1 MAETDRNLKLNPI
14 STNQLSSL
22 IVGDAGLPKNIG
34 QKGDPELE
42 YLTEGNVPISEAE
55 MKIREIRKTFGDQ
68 KDEILSGF
76 WDSVKGGAQSAYDFY
91 NYGPKGPP
99 KEIVQQRAIEAQQ
112 KLELIKNEQAN
123 AELNA
128 EKLANRPDIR
138 EVRAQI
144 AQIIAAAEKREQLEP
159 GSVNQ
164 DELEQD
170 LVRYGYE
177 MGYTPREIQGGPDV
191 QAQLM
196 PDPFGLATSSPD
208 PLPEAKLAGEI
219 TASIGG
225 NILGYR
231 IGAKAFGT
239 GAMRGLKAT
248 PGPWWAR
255 IGGAM
260 VGGFTS
266 VMAAN
271 YGYET
276 SLDIMNQAGVFGEKG
291 INRPG
296 QSERIMNAMNA
307 GEFDAKITLG
317 TAAFIP
323 GIQMFRNLTRASLG
337 AGKNEMRMAEISQA
351 LSKKFMKPGT
361 YEYPGLGK
369 FKVTKEGDAILAIS
383 DITRFGGIRTVKQT
397 LGKFPIISGGITGNL
412 RVKATKLNQILT
424 NMTDSI
430 GPYMTYAR
438 LSEITQPAA
447 FATATKYNKHLAE
460 LADNWTTTAD
470 SFGDL
475 VVIGGGHMDPK
486 GIAKQFILSVDNKV
500 GVGLEGKILPT
511 PKSYPVKKW
520 LEENFLL
527 NADAISYAR
536 SKEILTKELPDLM
549 KQVGEDGWSL
559 QFVQDFKQAFE
570 RTMATSPKS
579 AEVLA
584 AKEAFDQAYS
594 NGKLLFDTPIAK
606 ALGIQGM
613 DMYGYRV
620 KMLKQGTKF
629 SDQLLKTAKFMESP
643 EAMKNFHRLV
653 GDDIFRA
660 SLRRHMDVAYKSA
673 LKPFKGQS
681 EIDSLFSGFLR
692 GVDDPRKFT
701 PKGQEASFLDV
712 DLFKKNLGIL
722 EPGTNQFQT
731 LNEAFKLASRGYTP
745 GSKLPS
751 WAKTGSSELIDA
763 GAREDTVRILSDGA
777 RKYGVVGRMPNTQ
790 EILEFT
796 QILEKAFA
804 GGIPDISTFIARRAQ
819 ISGLRGA
826 LRAFTPGAKTGVA
839 GSGAGAML
847 GSSLFSTVMFSLLA
861 RATGKILTN
870 PVNMKAF
877 KYLIDPNTP
886 KNSVAAARALEV
898 IGINF
903 KTDLDDL
910 DRTLASIEAQQLRNN
925 DIQNFKNTINPPAT
939 NNENMMKE
947 FEKKKEQINQYKK
960 QKQFNEQR
968 EQSIQ
973 PTVVGANQASSSPT
987 STAGSPV
994 VGSSIANNTTM
1005 NPNAAASLYTG
1016 NTDAAL
1022 AMQFGNPTGT
1032 TNQMPRQAAQ
1042 GGIISLIS

>member
-1 MAETDRNLKLNPI
+1 MAKTDRSLKLNPI

-22 IVGDAGLPKNIG
+22 IVGDAGKPRNIG
-34 QKGDPELE
+34 QPEGTELE
-42 YLTEGNVPISEAE
+42 YLTEGNVPISEQE
-55 MKIREIRKTFGDQ
+55 KNIREIRKTFGD
-68 KDEILSGF
+68 KKNEILSSF
-76 WDSVKGGAQSAYDFY
+76 WDSVKGGSQTAFDLY

-99 KEIVQQRAIEAQQ
+99 KEIVQERAMEAQQ
-112 KLELIKNEQAN
+112 KLEIIKNQRAN
-123 AELNA
+123 AELNE
-128 EKLANRPDIR
+128 EKLANRPDVR

-170 LVRYGYE
+170 LVKFGYE

-208 PLPEAKLAGEI
+208 PFPEAKIAAEI
-219 TASIGG
+219 TGSIGG

-248 PGPWWAR
+248 PGPFWAR

-291 INRPG
+291 INRPN
-296 QSERIMNAMNA
+296 QSEKIMNAMNA

-317 TAAFIP
+317 TASFIP
-323 GIQMFRNLTRASLG
+323 AVQMVRNLTRASLG
-337 AGKNEMRMAEISQA
+337 AGKNEMRLAEISQA
-351 LSKKFMKPGT
+351 LSKKFTEPGT

-369 FKVTKEGDAILAIS
+369 FKVTKEGDAILGIS
-383 DITRFGGIRTVKQT
+383 DLTRFGGIRTVKQT

-430 GPYMTYAR
+430 GPYMTYGR
-438 LSEITQPAA
+438 LSEVTRPAA

-460 LADNWTTTAD
+460 LADNWTKTAD

-500 GVGLEGKILPT
+500 GVGLDGKILPT
-511 PKSYPVKKW
+511 AKSYPMKKW

-559 QFVQDFKQAFE
+559 QFVQDFKQSFE
-570 RTMATSPKS
+570 RTMAVSPKS

-584 AKEAFDQAYS
+584 AKEAFDTAYM

-643 EAMKNFHRLV
+643 EAMKNFHQLV

-660 SLRRHMDVAYKSA
+660 SLRRHVDEAYKLS

-681 EIDSLFSGFLR
+681 EVDSLFSGFLR
-692 GVDDPRKFT
+692 GVDDPRKISNM
-701 PKGQEASFLDV
+701 PSNEASFLDV
-712 DLFKKNLGIL
+712 DAFKKNLGIF
-722 EPGTNQFQT
+722 EPGTNEFQT

-763 GAREDTVRILSDGA
+763 GAREDTVRILADGS
-777 RKYGVVGRMPNTQ
+777 RKYGVVGRMPTTK
-790 EILEFT
+790 EMLEFT
-796 QILEKAFA
+796 QVLEKSFA

-826 LRAFTPGAKTGVA
+826 LRAFTPGAKTGAA
-839 GSGAGAML
+839 GSGAGALM
-847 GSSLFSTVMFSLLA
+847 GSSLFSTVLFSLIA
-861 RATGKILTN
+861 RQTGKVLTN

-903 KTDLDDL
+903 KNDLDDL
-910 DRTLASIEAQQLRNN
+910 DRTLASIESEQLRNN
-925 DIQNFKNTINPPAT
+925 DIQNFKQTINQTPT
-939 NNENMMKE
+939 NNENMMNE
-947 FEKKKEQINQYKK
+947 FEKRKQQINEYQK

-968 EQSIQ
+968 EQSIP
-973 PTVVGANQASSSPT
+973 PTVVGANASSSPT

-994 VGSSIANNTTM
+994 VGSSIASNTTM

-1022 AMQFGNPTGT
+1022 ANQFGNPAGAV
-1032 TNQMPRQAAQ
+1032 NQMPRMAAQ
-1042 GGIISLIS
+1042 GGIISLVS